1 MACSSGLKVRT
12 IFQDEHVWRVCCEG
26 FSWRHCDTVAFFS
39 CSLTNRFY
47 YIKHNITKSIYN
59 LNALTLGDVVS
70 AAGGD
75 PSDAGPSDIYIFHIT
90 LGICSSC
97 NRAVWELTEGDATAV
112 REGTTGEF
120 GRPVMCEGSSLK
132 IPSEV
137 LIFSCWVTLATARLQ
152 AQFVTRRVTPSR
164 FFIGRTA

>member
-1 MACSSGLKVRT
+1 MSMCGGCVVKASRGVIAIPSPSFLALLLTGFITSSTTLRKVSTTSTHLPWETWSVRPVEILPMLVPQIYT
-12 IFQDEHVWRVCCEG
+12 SSISRLESVARVTEQSG
-26 FSWRHCDTVAFFS
+26 
-39 CSLTNRFY
+39 
-47 YIKHNITKSIYN
+47 
-59 LNALTLGDVVS
+59 
-70 AAGGD
+70 
-75 PSDAGPSDIYIFHIT
+75 
-90 LGICSSC
+90 
-97 NRAVWELTEGDATAV
+97 ELTEGDATAV